1 MKQYLVVRFRARL
14 VLALLLSVLV
24 LAVGLL
30 WGGAESLS
38 WAAPGQNP
46 HLQTVPPG
54 PPTETNIWL
63 PLLFKNSQ

>member
-1 MKQYLVVRFRARL
+1 MKQYLVVSFRVRL

-46 HLQTVPPG
+46 HLQTIPPE
-54 PPTETNIWL
+54 PPTEPEIWL
-63 PLLFKNSQ
+63 PLIFGNFQ